1 MIRTLCLVAVV
12 GVVVCGAAGCGGS
25 GASDVVSDT
34 GKNVAKIRSGVLD
47 LSLMVKPHDGGKPFG
62 FALHGPFS
70 FGTGGLPIAK
80 ITYTQKAN
88 GKEASATF
96 VSNGKRAWIVSDA
109 GTRALTPAEAQSVS
123 MSGALSGLD
132 IGDWID
138 DPTVSDGAGNT
149 QIVRGKVDVVA
160 AANGLAGVAAL
171 AGRTVPAVGG
181 DDAKRLQKAV
191 RSSEVELVTTKHDRL
206 LRRLQMRADL
216 GFDVPRTLRNALGS
230 NVGATIAFGLAI
242 ARPNSRVVVTG
253 P

>member
-1 MIRTLCLVAVV
+1 
-12 GVVVCGAAGCGGS
+12 
-25 GASDVVSDT
+25 
-34 GKNVAKIRSGVLD
+34 
-47 LSLMVKPHDGGKPFG
+47 
-62 FALHGPFS
+62 
-70 FGTGGLPIAK
+70 PIAR

-88 GKEASATF
+88 GNESSATF

-171 AGRTVPAVGG
+171 AGRTVPVGG

-230 NVGATIAFGLAI
+230 NVGATIAFGLARRRDR
-242 ARPNSRVVVTG
+242 AVVSAM
-253 P
+253 